1 MGELQMDSQEL
12 ALKVLD
18 ELIKLPTVN
27 GSEGSVAAYL
37 KDVFQQNGLKVS
49 LIPWHN
55 NYNRVN
61 LVVQY
66 KQNDGPI
73 LGLTGHEDVISPV
86 AADQWTYGPFMP
98 QHQQGRIYG
107 RGSSDM
113 KSGLAAMAL
122 AMIQLSK
129 DPNFH
134 GNLRF
139 IATVG
144 EESGRLGAKQL
155 TKDHFV
161 DDLSALIVG
170 EPSTASS
177 RTIMNDLLATDSFQ
191 IPQPNPTTYGRHACF
206 FAHKGTLD
214 YQVIARGKAAHS
226 SVPEVGINALD
237 HLITFYNEQKRYFA
251 HLTQFKNDL
260 LGPTKAAVTIFQAG
274 EQSNTIP
281 RLAHFTAKLRTIPEY
296 SNERIIDDLKLLVN
310 NLNQANPDYH
320 LSLKVLNSNLPIQTS
335 ITDPLVQLTQQAL
348 QEVWHEPALALGA
361 PGGTDASMFIMANS
375 KMPVVVVGPG
385 NESAHAI
392 NEFVDEADYL
402 KSIDLYQLICRKYF
416 EEATTGDERTLR

>member
-1 MGELQMDSQEL
+1 MNQTEF
-12 ALKVLD
+12 ALNVLD
-18 ELIKLPTVN
+18 NLIKLPTVN

-37 KDVFQQNGLKVS
+37 KDIFQQNGIQVS
-49 LIPWHN
+49 LIPWHQ

-61 LVVQY
+61 LVAQY

-73 LGLTGHEDVISPV
+73 LGLTGHEDVVAPV
-86 AADQWTYGPFMP
+86 AADEWTYGPFMP
-98 QHQQGRIYG
+98 HHDQGKIYG
-107 RGSSDM
+107 RGASDM

-122 AMIQLSK
+122 AFIRLSK

-144 EESGRLGAKQL
+144 EENGRLGAKQL
-155 TKDHFV
+155 TKNHFV
-161 DDLSALIVG
+161 SDLAGMIVG

-177 RTIMNDLLATDSFQ
+177 KKIMTQLLATDSFEL
-191 IPQPNPTTYGRHACF
+191 PQAQPHNYSRQACF

-214 YQVIARGKAAHS
+214 YQVVARGKAAHS

-237 HLITFYNEQKRYFA
+237 HLITFYNEQKRYFT
-251 HLTQFKNDL
+251 HLTEFRNET
-260 LGPTKAAVTIFQAG
+260 LGLTKATVTMLQAG
-274 EQSNTIP
+274 EQANTIP
-281 RLAHFTAKLRTIPEY
+281 NLASLTAKLRTIPEY
-296 SNERIIDDLKLLVN
+296 SNERIINDLKLLIA

-320 LSLKVLNSNLPIQTS
+320 LSLRIINSDEPMQTPP
-335 ITDPLVQLTQQAL
+335 TAPLVKITQASLAAIWGQ
-348 QEVWHEPALALGA
+348 PALSIGA
-361 PGGTDASMFIMANS
+361 PGGSDASEYLRANP

-392 NEFVDEADYL
+392 NEFVREDDYL
-402 KSIDLYQLICRKYF
+402 KAINLYQLICQKYF
-416 EEATTGDERTLR
+416 EINNQK